1 MGRQARRK
9 REGGRGEAGEAQSKE
24 TRDPRR
30 ARRAA
35 IIVTAAIVALLV
47 AAGVIVAV
55 AAGTSRAAAVAASS
69 AEVKDQREGAGA
81 IDFRP
86 TTAPDVGKV
95 ENLPASVA
103 LSANYPNLQPVG
115 SEAPDFSLQAAAG
128 GRVRLSDFRGKTVL
142 LEFFATW
149 CPHCQAEAPHLLRI
163 MSSLP
168 EARFAYLSVN
178 ADSED
183 AASIMAFDR
192 YFGIHS
198 PALLD
203 PGDKPGS
210 YSQPGSFGPVTQL
223 YRVSIYPTFYVI
235 DPRGRITWRGD
246 HEQPD
251 ALLLLKLKDVT
262 GS

>member
-1 MGRQARRK
+1 MGRQARMK
-9 REGGRGEAGEAQSKE
+9 RERGRGKAQSGE
-24 TRDPRR
+24 MHDPRR
-30 ARRAA
+30 ARRTA
-35 IIVTAAIVALLV
+35 IIATVAIVAVLV
-47 AAGVIVAV
+47 VVGVVVAV
-55 AAGTSRAAAVAASS
+55 AAGTPRASTVAAAS
-69 AEVKDQREGAGA
+69 AEVKEQSAGA

-86 TTAPDVGKV
+86 TTEADVGKV

-103 LSANYPNLQPVG
+103 LNANYPNLLPAG

-128 GRVRLSDFRGKTVL
+128 GQVRLSALRGKTVL

-163 MSSLP
+163 MASLP

-183 AASIMAFDR
+183 AASVMAFDR

-203 PGDKPGS
+203 PGDRPGS
-210 YSQPGSFGPVTQL
+210 YSQPGSFGPVTRL
-223 YRVSIYPTFYVI
+223 YKVSIYPTFYII
-235 DPRGRITWRGD
+235 DPQGRIAWRGD

-251 ALLLLKLKDVT
+251 ALLLLKLKDAA
-262 GS
+262 SS